1 MNIAIDIRSLQSGQ
15 VSGVEN
21 YTAHLTEH
29 LLRADSQN
37 RYTLFYNSI
46 TEKNFEQLHFIN
58 SRIENFGLPNKL
70 LNFGNRF
77 LGVPNFERYIG
88 KQDIIFFPN
97 YNHYVTPVGA
107 KVVITIHDLSAF
119 IHPEFFDVKRR
130 LWHSMLGLR
139 KKLHSADRIVAVSEY
154 TKSDCMR
161 VFGIADEKI
170 SVIYPGIHPVGSE
183 FSLDKL
189 RNVRNKYRLPGNFIL
204 FVSTLE
210 PRKNI
215 LGLIQSF
222 ERLETQT
229 HLVLAGKIG
238 WKYEEIF
245 TAIQN
250 SPKKRFIHYLGYVP
264 ESDKSCIMKL
274 AQIVA
279 YPSFY
284 EGFGFV
290 PLEACAVGVPVLACQ
305 VTSIPEVVGDAALL
319 VDPYDTNS
327 IAYGLTQLLEDN
339 NLRQRLIEKGKEH
352 VKRFTWESSAMAH
365 LELFRNLSE

>member
-37 RYTLFYNSI
+37 RYTLFYNSLI
-46 TEKNFEQLHFIN
+46 ERDFEQLHFIN
-58 SRIENFGLPNKL
+58 SKIVNIGLPNKL

-77 LGVPNFERYIG
+77 LRRPNFERYIG
-88 KQDIIFFPN
+88 KQDIVFFPN
-97 YNHYVTPVGA
+97 YNHYVTPIGA
-107 KVVITIHDLSAF
+107 KEVITIHDLSAF
-119 IHPEFFDVKRR
+119 IHPEFFDAKRR
-130 LWHSMLGLR
+130 LWHNMLGLR
-139 KKLHSADRIVAVSEY
+139 KKLHSAHKIVAVSEY
-154 TKSDCMR
+154 TKFDCMR
-161 VFGIADEKI
+161 VFGIPEDKI
-170 SVIYPGIHPVGSE
+170 SVIYPGVIPVAQE
-183 FSLDKL
+183 FSIEKL
-189 RNVRNKYRLPGNFIL
+189 RNVRNKYHLPGNFIL

-215 LGLIQSF
+215 LGLIESF

-229 HLVLAGKIG
+229 HLVIAGKAG
-238 WKYEEIF
+238 WKYEDIF
-245 TAIQN
+245 KAIQN
-250 SPKKRFIHYLGYVP
+250 SPKSRFIHYLGYVP

-274 AQIVA
+274 SQVVA

-290 PLEACAVGVPVLACQ
+290 PLEACALGVPVLACQ

-319 VDPYDTNS
+319 VDPYDTNAIS
-327 IAYGLTQLLEDN
+327 FALTQLLSDET
-339 NLRQRLIEKGKEH
+339 LRQCLIDKGKER
-352 VKRFTWESSAMAH
+352 VKKFVWESSAAAH
-365 LELFRNLSE
+365 LALFKNISE